1 VSDSTPSQASSNAH
15 EYSVSELAF
24 SLKRTVEEQY
34 GRVRV
39 RGELGRVVIA
49 KSGHMYVDV
58 KDDKAVIASIMWK
71 GNVSRLSVRPEE
83 GMEVVVE
90 GKLTTYPGRSQYQL
104 VIDRLEPAGVG
115 ALMALLE
122 KRKKQFA
129 AEGLFDEDRKQEL
142 PYLPLTIGVVTSPTG
157 AVIRDILH
165 RITDRF
171 GVQVLVWP
179 VLVQGDKAAA
189 QISAAITGFN
199 HMQTTDD
206 LPRPDLLI
214 VARGGGSIEDLWC
227 FNEEN
232 VVRAAA
238 ASDIPL
244 ISAIGHE
251 TDWTLLD
258 YVADK
263 RAPTPTGAA
272 EMAVPVHAELLDTVE
287 DYGLRLRRSLHRLV
301 ERKKMGLQASR
312 LPKLDTVLSVPRQ
325 RLDMSTARLLPALD
339 NNRRTHARNL
349 EAIGARL
356 KGEVLGKDIA
366 RRRENI
372 DRMSRGLRLNI
383 NRLIEQKKDGLARRS
398 GLLEAYSYQGVLARG
413 YALVS
418 DSEGKVVR
426 SGKKLATGDQ
436 IALTFVDGIRQAVI
450 DGAAHKSKPKP
461 KPKPKPKKISAVDE
475 KKQGDLF

>member
-1 VSDSTPSQASSNAH
+1 MNNIATNAH

-24 SLKRTVEEQY
+24 SLKRKIEDTF

-71 GNVSRLSVRPEE
+71 GAVSRLSVRPEE

-122 KRKKQFA
+122 KRKKMLT
-129 AEGLFDEDRKQEL
+129 AEGLFSDEHKQEL
-142 PYLPLTIGVVTSPTG
+142 PYLPKTIGVITSPTG

-165 RITDRF
+165 RVEDRF
-171 GVQVLVWP
+171 PMRVLVWP

-199 HMQTTDD
+199 NYQETDA
-206 LPRPDLLI
+206 LPRPDVII

-232 VVRAAA
+232 VVRAAF
-238 ASDIPL
+238 ASGIPI
-244 ISAIGHE
+244 ISAVGHE

-258 YVADK
+258 YVADH
-263 RAPTPTGAA
+263 RAPTPTAAA
-272 EMAVPVHAELLDTVE
+272 EIAVPARAELMDTTA
-287 DYGLRLRRSLHRLV
+287 DLGLRLKRGLSRNV
-301 ERKKMGLQASR
+301 EGKKLGFTATK
-312 LPKLDTVLSVPRQ
+312 LPKLDAVLSNPRQ
-325 RLDMSTARLLPALD
+325 RFDLAAARLRPDALAQDITRKQDRVD
-339 NNRRTHARNL
+339 NTGR
-349 EAIGARL
+349 EAFL
-356 KGEVLGKDIA
+356 T
-366 RRRENI
+366 
-372 DRMSRGLRLNI
+372 MSRLLQKTGDRLAGAG
-383 NRLIEQKKDGLARRS
+383 K
-398 GLLEAYSYQGVLARG
+398 LLGAYSYQGVLARG
-413 YALVS
+413 YALVT
-418 DSEGKVVR
+418 DRFGKIVR
-426 SGKKLATGDQ
+426 TGKPLKSGQSVD
-436 IALTFVDGIRQAVI
+436 LTFADGKRVAVI
-450 DGAAHKSKPKP
+450 DGKPTP
-461 KPKPKPKKISAVDE
+461 KRRPKKSAQNIE
-475 KKQGDLF
+475 KTQGDLF